1 MRRYIDEYYELPEK
15 RWLGLSPG
23 SIKELVLQQY
33 KLGKTVAEIVRY
45 LQSEL
50 YIFTDEEETKWET
63 EIVENI
69 INNKPVINRWT
80 NEKFY

>member
-1 MRRYIDEYYELPEK
+1 MRRYIDEYYELLEK
-15 RWLGLSPG
+15 QWLGPNPE
-23 SIKELVLQQY
+23 SIKEMVLQQY
-33 KLGKTVAEIVRY
+33 KLGKTVDEIVKY
-45 LQSEL
+45 LQTEL
-50 YIFTDEEETKWET
+50 YIFTDEEETEWET